1 MIKLGDIVKEL
12 LIEGGNVFG
21 DTAPIKK
28 QYIDPTL
35 NMFAGELSRIFPKK
49 RASFGSFEKLGSAGK
64 KPVSGDIDLAYDI
77 ENLMPNGKPDLVG
90 WSIDPYEFSAAVDK
104 IQKRARTATVEQ
116 SQLRAMIEFIGNRIN
131 QETDNIQTDLKQST
145 AGSLFCKAVQYDQY
159 GDETNKTVQIDINV
173 GDPKW
178 LRFSYHSSTYK
189 GNVKGLHRT
198 QLLVALFDHKGKMFK
213 HAQGVLDRE
222 TRELEAKTPEEVLDL
237 LNKLYGINLS
247 QNTLDDYFKLID
259 YLKKNLADDDLHG
272 IYDKYLKI
280 LDSTRADIPEDLQQY
295 WVQNKER
302 LSLKGKFLPDD
313 SKLKQYIQ

>member
-1 MIKLGDIVKEL
+1 MIRLGDIVKEL

-21 DTAPIKK
+21 DTSPIKK
-28 QYIDPTL
+28 EYIDPTL

-49 RASFGSFEKLGSAGK
+49 RGTFGTFEKLGSAGK
-64 KPVSGDIDLAYDI
+64 KPISGDIDLAYSI
-77 ENLMPNGKPDLVG
+77 ENLMPNGQPDLTG
-90 WSIDPYEFSAAVDK
+90 WGIDAYEFSAAVDK
-104 IQKRARTATVEQ
+104 IQKRARTATLQQ
-116 SQLRAMIEFIGNRIN
+116 SQLRAMIEFIGNKIN
-131 QETDNIQTDLKQST
+131 QETNNIQTDLKQST
-145 AGSLFCKAVQYDQY
+145 AGSLFCKAVQYDEL

-178 LRFSYHSSTYK
+178 LKFSYYSNTYK

-198 QLLVALFDHKGKMFK
+198 QLLVALFDYKGKMFK

-222 TRELEAKTPEEVLDL
+222 TREVEAKTPEEVLEL
-237 LNKLYGINLS
+237 INKLYNINLT
-247 QNTLDDYFKLID
+247 QDTLDDYFKLMD
-259 YLKKNLADDDLHG
+259 HLKKNLSQDDLHG

-295 WVQNKER
+295 WIENKER
-302 LSLKGKFLPDD
+302 LGLKGKFLPDD

>member
-21 DTAPIKK
+21 DTSPIKK
-28 QYIDPTL
+28 SNIDPTL

-49 RASFGSFEKLGSAGK
+49 RGTFSTFEKLGSAGK
-64 KPVSGDIDLAYDI
+64 KPISGDIDLAYDI
-77 ENLMPNGKPDLVG
+77 ENLMPEGKPDLAG

-104 IQKRARTATVEQ
+104 IQKRARTATLQQ
-116 SQLRAMIEFIGNRIN
+116 SQLRAMIEFIGNKIN
-131 QETDNIQTDLKQST
+131 QETNNIQTDLKQST
-145 AGSLFCKAVQYDQY
+145 AGSLFCKAVQYDEF

-173 GDPKW
+173 GNPKW
-178 LRFSYHSSTYK
+178 LKFSYYSSTYK

-198 QLLVALFDHKGKMFK
+198 QLLVALFDYKGKMFK

-222 TRELEAKTPEEVLDL
+222 TREVEAKTPEEVLEL
-237 LNKLYGINLS
+237 INKLYNINLT

-259 YLKKNLADDDLHG
+259 YLKKNLSQDDLYG

-295 WVQNKER
+295 WIENKER
-302 LSLKGKFLPDD
+302 LGLKGKFLPDD